1 MHVIAFN
8 LIISI
13 MIIIL
18 TSRKIQDELMA
29 TSSTS
34 ENLNNFDNFS
44 DYRIFTYV
52 VL

>member
-18 TSRKIQDELMA
+18 TSRKIQDELTT
-29 TSSTS
+29 TSSTTL
-34 ENLNNFDNFS
+34 NLNNFDNFS

-52 VL
+52 V